1 MLAFVTASYKRI
13 SNLFRPA
20 ILGTCRC
27 FVNEAELL
35 REDEFDGRIEAD
47 IAVDGL
53 AVLVNDESS
62 RTRFG
67 GRRPRTKLVG
77 SIKGLSREVD
87 VDAAPCEMR
96 LLFPVLLDP
105 KKPGR

>member
-1 MLAFVTASYKRI
+1 MLAFVTASYKCI

-47 IAVDGL
+47 AEL
-53 AVLVNDESS
+53 
-62 RTRFG
+62 
-67 GRRPRTKLVG
+67 
-77 SIKGLSREVD
+77 
-87 VDAAPCEMR
+87 
-96 LLFPVLLDP
+96 
-105 KKPGR
+105 